1 MFSTLK
7 ICELLFILVKIRDID
22 IVGRKETF
30 SVLIIFVNLNILF
43 PFFDTGLSYWAFFS
57 ITGRPTDQK
66 GFGCPKVVLSKCRK
80 KHIKRI

>member
-30 SVLIIFVNLNILF
+30 SVLIIFVNLNILI
-43 PFFDTGLSYWAFFS
+43 PFSEISVA
-57 ITGRPTDQK
+57 
-66 GFGCPKVVLSKCRK
+66 
-80 KHIKRI
+80 KRVDKFAS